1 MLVLFGL
8 ALASVALAG
17 GRLGRLAD
25 LELRHPWAVAAAVG
39 VQVLALG
46 AFDEHGGELQGAL
59 HLASY
64 GLATIF
70 LWANRG
76 LPGLWLI
83 GLGGAANLAAI
94 SANGGVMPASA
105 AALASAGLDADGG
118 GGFANSAAVAEADL
132 AFLGDVFAIPAAWP
146 LSNVFSIGDGMI
158 GLGLAVVLHAACG
171 SRLVPSRTGELLAL
185 ARQRRFA
192 RVWLA
197 QTVSNLGDFVYSLAV
212 AVSVVEQGL
221 GAGAL
226 ATILV
231 VQTASAAV
239 VGLLGAPLVDRLP
252 RRRIMVGCDIARAAA
267 VGSLL
272 LAGSP
277 STAHILLVAACLGS
291 FGALF
296 QPALQASL
304 PNLVPERLLVAA
316 NALVTGTFHV
326 AVLAGPVLGGVLA
339 ASLGIDAAFA
349 LNAVS
354 FLLSA
359 VLFVGVQVPR
369 AEAADEGE
377 EGLRSLAEGLRHVV
391 ATPLLRGIALTTGI
405 AMFAASIKQPIEPL
419 FVVRGLG
426 GAAGEVGLVVAA
438 WGLGMVLGCAV
449 APALARRA
457 PREALM
463 AASLLLMGA
472 VITVAATVG
481 GVAALLWLWLLG
493 GAGNGVLTVAY
504 ESLLQERTP
513 DRLRG
518 RVVAANE
525 AGLDVMSVAGLV
537 VAGVVGGALGFRGAF
552 ALAGLLLLV
561 AALLARPLLRERR
574 SPALPL
580 APAPAPGPR
589 GRLRASLPEREVLL
603 SEHG

>member
-1 MLVLFGL
+1 M
-8 ALASVALAG
+8 
-17 GRLGRLAD
+17 
-25 LELRHPWAVAAAVG
+25 
-39 VQVLALG
+39 
-46 AFDEHGGELQGAL
+46 
-59 HLASY
+59 
-64 GLATIF
+64 
-70 LWANRG
+70 
-76 LPGLWLI
+76 
-83 GLGGAANLAAI
+83 
-94 SANGGVMPASA
+94 
-105 AALASAGLDADGG
+105 
-118 GGFANSAAVAEADL
+118 
-132 AFLGDVFAIPAAWP
+132 
-146 LSNVFSIGDGMI
+146 
-158 GLGLAVVLHAACG
+158 
-171 SRLVPSRTGELLAL
+171 
-185 ARQRRFA
+185 
-192 RVWLA
+192 
-197 QTVSNLGDFVYSLAV
+197 
-212 AVSVVEQGL
+212 
-221 GAGAL
+221 
-226 ATILV
+226 
-231 VQTASAAV
+231 
-239 VGLLGAPLVDRLP
+239 
-252 RRRIMVGCDIARAAA
+252 
-267 VGSLL
+267 
-272 LAGSP
+272 
-277 STAHILLVAACLGS
+277 
-291 FGALF
+291 
-296 QPALQASL
+296 
-304 PNLVPERLLVAA
+304 
-316 NALVTGTFHV
+316 
-326 AVLAGPVLGGVLA
+326 LA

-349 LNAVS
+349 LNAAS

-525 AGLDVMSVAGLV
+525 AGLDIMSVAGLV

-580 APAPAPGPR
+580 APAPALAPGPR